1 MKRLIALALA
11 SVIAT
16 ASQAAAPDASPYVG
30 QENRAIKALSPD
42 EIDGLLA
49 GRGLGYAK
57 AAELNGYPG
66 PAHVLELADKL
77 RLTEAQRT
85 ATAAIFAEMQR
96 RAAGVGAQLVE
107 QERQLDRRFADGSIT
122 KETLGASL
130 ARIGELQAD
139 VRRAHLDAHLAQ
151 VQVLTPEQRTAYLRL
166 RGYADSQPAHS
177 GHHMKH

>member
-1 MKRLIALALA
+1 MNRLVTLALA

-16 ASQAAAPDASPYVG
+16 PSQAAAPEASPYAG
-30 QENRAIKALSPD
+30 QETRAIKALSPD

-77 RLTEAQRT
+77 HLTEAQRT
-85 ATAAIFAEMQR
+85 ATSAIFAEMQR
-96 RAAGVGAQLVE
+96 RAAAVGAQLVE
-107 QERQLDRRFADGSIT
+107 QERQLDRRFSDGSIT
-122 KETLGASL
+122 KETLAASL

-151 VQVLTPEQRTAYLRL
+151 VQVLTPEQRTAYTRL

-177 GHHMKH
+177 GHRMKH